1 MLHTILGAKQKMSA
15 TYIEGT
21 RIPVTWVQAGPCVVT
36 QIKKQDKDGYW
47 AVQLGFQT
55 KKLKNTSKPLQGH
68 LKGALKDKTSL
79 FFQNNKAPRFLR
91 EVRMDTEPDMQVGDE
106 ITITKIF
113 RKGDII
119 AVTGISKGKGFAG
132 GVKRWGFRGGPK
144 THGQSDRHRAPGS
157 IGQGTTPGRVLKGKH
172 MAGRMGS
179 DTVTI
184 KNLMIVD
191 VDPTEN
197 KLAISGGIPGNPGS
211 LLIIR
216 RISEGSLE
224 DLVEEVPE
232 VEMQVEEE
240 EDEKKEEVQA
250 EGGSNEAAANQ
261 EEAQA

>member
-1 MLHTILGAKQKMSA
+1 MLNTILGEKQKMSA

-21 RIPVTWVQAGPCVVT
+21 RIPVTWVQAGPCIVT
-36 QIKKQDKDGYW
+36 QIKKQEKDGYW
-47 AVQLGFQT
+47 AVQLGFKQ
-55 KKLKNTSKPLQGH
+55 KKLKNTTKPLQGH
-68 LKGALKDKTSL
+68 LKGALKD
-79 FFQNNKAPRFLR
+79 NKAPCFLR
-91 EVRMDTEPDMQVGDE
+91 EIRMDVEPDMNVGDE

-119 AVTGISKGKGFAG
+119 SVTGTSKGKGFAG

-184 KNLMIVD
+184 KNLMVVD
-191 VDPTEN
+191 IDLNEN
-197 KLAISGGIPGNPGS
+197 KLAISGGLPGNPGS

-232 VEMQVEEE
+232 VEMQVEEASS
-240 EDEKKEEVQA
+240 DEATESKSEEVKV
-250 EGGSNEAAANQ
+250 ENS
-261 EEAQA
+261 